1 MPGGRPSKLT
11 QIVRQR
17 PDGTPV
23 TAGDEYIE
31 RIRLGLS
38 HDQAAASANLDRRTT
53 IRWRQ
58 QAAAARQKQL
68 RNQII
73 TAREADLIE
82 FCHNLER
89 AEADAETSRLGVI
102 ERAAMGGA
110 VVSETH
116 ETSKLVNGTMTVTE
130 RRTVTKTLRPE
141 WTAAAWWLERRLPQR
156 YARRVELSG
165 PGGAPIAVE
174 DRARELADELR
185 AFQLGADAA
194 LEVSQSDEI
203 ADTQS
208 PS

>member
-11 QIVRQR
+11 QVVRQR
-17 PDGTPV
+17 PDGTDV
-23 TAGDEYIE
+23 TAGDEFIE

-38 HDQAAASANLDRRTT
+38 HDQAAASANLDRRTV

-58 QAAAARQKQL
+58 AAAAARQKQL
-68 RNQII
+68 ANQII

-110 VVSETH
+110 VVTETYR
-116 ETSKLVNGTMTVTE
+116 TQRRVNGQMTVVE
-130 RRTVTKTLRPE
+130 ERTVTKTLRPE

-156 YARRVELSG
+156 YARRVELTG
-165 PGGAPIAVE
+165 ADGGPIAVE
-174 DRARELADELR
+174 DRARDLSDSLRDFLA
-185 AFQLGADAA
+185 GAAA
-194 LEVSQSDEI
+194 AADTEAGEPVSQSTEV
-203 ADTQS
+203 
-208 PS
+208 